1 MLGRLISWC
10 VPDSALELRVDEHEV
25 ADVESAL
32 APYEHETAAVEPA
45 FSLHIVSN
53 P

>member
-10 VPDSALELRVDEHEV
+10 VPAAALELRVDEHEV

-32 APYEHETAAVEPA
+32 AQYNHEATAVEPR
-45 FSLHIVSN
+45 FSLRVVSN